1 MMDGAKFSCENFQ
14 PQKWRK
20 DMCRNCYQPFRVHGK
35 KSEPTSPLS
44 SPGKDA
50 KVFQR
55 FRVNREKSIDHSVPA
70 KERTPQVQNLE
81 GITAGKVAGIVE
93 IAPSLD
99 PRRPKSPPSD
109 QPPLPKPQPPPVVT
123 SGVPLSISPH
133 PPPPAVAKAV
143 ATRTSSQVAMPV
155 KPTVTR
161 TTSGS
166 KLPSRP
172 PPPMSAIRKPPPPVT
187 TGINR
192 GPSPTTQKTTPAIE
206 QTSNQ
211 HIESESVI
219 SQLPNKEVN
228 VVVAEHTTTEE
239 VKLEDVEK
247 VTEDEVKVQQQQL
260 LPEGSVVDSDVL
272 GSREGEGEGG
282 GEGEGEGEGQ
292 GQGEG
297 QGEGEVEGGGEG
309 EGEGEGQGEGEG
321 EGEGGGEG
329 EGQGGVNTQGQKA
342 GEELREMG
350 EMGEVGE
357 VGERGEVGEMGEV
370 KEVMEVNVAA
380 PMLET
385 SVSLVLASIGQND
398 IEPHAD
404 TEEGEGEGGGGEG
417 ESPAVVEAS
426 STDSPQA
433 VVTEVAEVQPQVEGG
448 EEEGVGLEES
458 LKYATSKM
466 AEQNLSSTDI
476 SADTGAQRD
485 DEVGVVND
493 DGDEEEYEEGT
504 DEPDGN
510 LGDDGM
516 EETDGG
522 ERTDGGKGVFKS
534 IKKRLSIKRKPKQ
547 KATEASPAPQQGKG
561 CTISPCHYM
570 TTGPYGVTLSLYGH
584 KGYTESP
591 CQYMTTRPYR
601 VTLSLYDHK
610 GYTESPCH
618 YMTTRAIQSHPV
630 NIIMATS
637 RGYTQLPVNT
647 NLCTAMYIHVWS

>member
-1 MMDGAKFSCENFQ
+1 
-14 PQKWRK
+14 
-20 DMCRNCYQPFRVHGK
+20 MCRNCYQPFRVHGK
-35 KSEPTSPLS
+35 KSDPTSPLS

-192 GPSPTTQKTTPAIE
+192 GPSPTTKKTTPAIE

-357 VGERGEVGEMGEV
+357 VGEVGERGEVGEMGEV

-448 EEEGVGLEES
+448 EEEGAGLEES
-458 LKYATSKM
+458 LKYATSKI
-466 AEQNLSSTDI
+466 AEQTHENLPSTDI

-485 DEVGVVND
+485 DEGGMVND

-510 LGDDGM
+510 LGDDGV
-516 EETDGG
+516 EETDRG

-570 TTGPYGVTLSLYGH
+570 TT
-584 KGYTESP
+584 
-591 CQYMTTRPYR
+591 
-601 VTLSLYDHK
+601 
-610 GYTESPCH
+610 
-618 YMTTRAIQSHPV
+618 RAIQSHPV
-630 NIIMATS
+630 IIIMATS

-647 NLCTAMYIHVWS
+647 NLCTACTYMYGANVCVYRWALCQPQCHLALLLCGPREIALW